1 MPFAERHPKTTWM
14 PELAVGITNRFKEI
28 AFVED

>member
-1 MPFAERHPKTTWM
+1 MQFAERHPKTNWM
-14 PELAVGITNRFKEI
+14 PELALGIEHRFNEV